1 MSAVVI
7 LAYVVN
13 IVDIVDVVC
22 KMSKYTSCHIYILHV
37 NILLVCFEFDIVDK
51 YQSFSSVLLFV
62 VSVCNSCV
70 YVDFVRYS
78 LRFFVRLC
86 AVIGL

>member
-22 KMSKYTSCHIYILHV
+22 KMSKYTLCHIYIA
-37 NILLVCFEFDIVDK
+37 CK
-51 YQSFSSVLLFV
+51 YTSSVFRV
-62 VSVCNSCV
+62 
-70 YVDFVRYS
+70 
-78 LRFFVRLC
+78 
-86 AVIGL
+86 